1 MKVSYVGNFDPDWST
16 ENHVATA
23 LENIGHEV
31 QRIPE
36 QRTEW
41 AELPDLIEG
50 DFLLWTRTAGFD
62 PPDRELQRR
71 ALEAVKVPKVGF
83 HLDRWFGLARES
95 EERGPLG
102 PDPSPFFTHMDL
114 LCTADGGH
122 QSQWATRHIWFPPA
136 ILGDE
141 AEPGEVRDS
150 YRFDVGFVGNL
161 RGYGH
166 AEWAPYR
173 EALWTHLRDWYRG
186 RFQVFPFRG
195 QPQLRGRNLANVYA
209 SVKVMIGDS
218 CLPGETS
225 YYWSDRIPETTGR
238 GGFIIHP
245 WVKGLEVHHPDVVT
259 YPLGEFDILK
269 ACIDY
274 ALEDPEWRTENAQIN
289 RSHTIKYHLYEHRMQ
304 RLVTLIE

>member
-1 MKVSYVGNFDPDWST
+1 MRVSYIGNFDPDWST

-41 AELPDLIEG
+41 AELPDLIDG
-50 DFLLWTRTAGFD
+50 DFLMWTRTAGFD
-62 PPDRELQRR
+62 PPDRDLQRR
-71 ALEAVKVPKVGF
+71 ALDAVKVPKVGY
-83 HLDRWFGLARES
+83 HLDRWFGLRRER

-102 PDPSPFFTHMDL
+102 SDPSPFFTHMDL

-122 QSQWATRHIWFPPA
+122 QDKWATRHIWFPPA

-141 AEPGEVRDS
+141 AEPGEARDS

-166 AEWAPYR
+166 TEWAHYR
-173 EALWTHLRDWYRG
+173 EQLWVNLKRWYGNRFRVFPGRGHPQIRG
-186 RFQVFPFRG
+186 RD
-195 QPQLRGRNLANVYA
+195 LASVYA
-209 SVKVMIGDS
+209 SVKVLIGDS
-218 CLPGETS
+218 CLPGDTE

-245 WVKGLEVHHPDVVT
+245 WVAGVKTQHPRLVT

-269 ACIDY
+269 AQIDY
-274 ALEDPEWRTENAQIN
+274 ALEDPEWRKENAEKN
-289 RSHTIKYHLYEHRMQ
+289 RTHTIKYHLYEHRMQ